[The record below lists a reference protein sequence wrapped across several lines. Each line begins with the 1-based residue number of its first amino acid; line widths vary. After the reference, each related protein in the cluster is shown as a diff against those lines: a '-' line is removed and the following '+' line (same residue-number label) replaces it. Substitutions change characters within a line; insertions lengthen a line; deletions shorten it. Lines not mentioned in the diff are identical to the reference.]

1 MPSRSLLAPAI
12 PFRVPDMTDSNS
24 IVAELQR
31 LNRLLYGALPAPA
44 PAPDLDAG
52 LAFRWRPHPHGGY
65 LETVRDLSPIR
76 LEDLKGIDRQKHE
89 IRRNTEQFVRG
100 FTANNV
106 LLTGSR
112 GTGKSSL
119 VKALLNEFSSLGLRV
134 VEVDKHLLQ
143 DLPDIVAQ
151 LHTRPERFIIYCDDL
166 SFSEDDA
173 SYRALKTTLDGSLHA
188 GSDNVIVYA
197 TSNRRHLL
205 PEFHRENMMAHV
217 GENGELH
224 PGEAVEDK
232 ISLSDRFGLW
242 LTFYPASQD
251 DYLNMTQHWLQHFGL
266 EFTEE
271 ARTAALQWAMTRGNR
286 SGRTASQ
293 FARDW
298 AGRLQLGRAQ

>member
-1 MPSRSLLAPAI
+1 
-12 PFRVPDMTDSNS
+12 MTDANA
-24 IVAELQR
+24 IVTELQR
-31 LNRLLYGALPAPA
+31 LNRLLHGALPAPS
-44 PAPDLDAG
+44 PLPDFVG
-52 LAFRWRPHPHGGY
+52 GIAFRWRSHPHGGY
-65 LETVRDLSPIR
+65 LETVNDLSPIR
-76 LEDLKGIDRQKHE
+76 LDDLQGIDRQKNE

-119 VKALLNEFSSLGLRV
+119 VRALLNEFQHQGLRV
-134 VEVDKHLLQ
+134 VEVEKHLLQ
-143 DLPDIVAQ
+143 DLPDIVGQ
-151 LHTRPERFIIYCDDL
+151 LHARPERFIIYCDDL

-173 SYRALKTTLDGSLHA
+173 SYRALKSTLDGSLHA
-188 GSDNVIVYA
+188 GSDNIIIYA

-205 PEFHRENMMAHV
+205 PEFHRENAMAHV

-242 LTFYPASQD
+242 LTFYPASQE
-251 DYLNMTQHWLQHFGL
+251 DYLDMSRHWLMHFGM
-266 EFTEE
+266 EFTDE
-271 ARTAALQWAMTRGNR
+271 ARTAALQWALTRGNR

-298 AGRLQLGRAQ
+298 AGRHQLAAAQKTTRPVG